1 MELAQR
7 MERIKEPQT
16 IKMAKLARKL
26 SDEGKDVINLSLGE
40 PDFATPRHI
49 IEAAKQAMDDGF
61 TKYTP
66 VVGTLDL
73 REAICEK
80 LKRDNRLHYSPE
92 NIVVSTGAKQAL
104 ANAIL
109 TIINPG
115 DEVLVPTPYWVT
127 YSALIDLAEGENK
140 YIEAKAKNNYKLTA
154 EELEEA
160 ISDQSKLFIF
170 SSPCNPSGAVY
181 SKSELQALVSVF
193 EKYPN
198 CAILSDEIYEYI
210 NYTGGHESIAQFESI
225 KNRVIV
231 VNGFSKGFA
240 MTGWRLGYMAAP
252 VKIVKGC
259 ERIQGQFT
267 SGANSITQ
275 KAAIA
280 ALLGDQSPTKLMQAD
295 FEKRRNFM
303 IEAFDEID
311 GIDLPLPEGAF
322 YAFPDVSAYFGKN
335 GIHSSEDMSMY
346 ILNNAHVSTVY
357 GSAFGNDNSIRISYA
372 ANLDVLKEAMKRIKK
387 LLDESH

>member
-181 SKSELQALVSVF
+181 SKSELQALVRVF

-372 ANLDVLKEAMKRIKK
+372 ANLDVLKEAMKRIKN

>member
-193 EKYPN
+193 EEYPN